1 MYVQPYCRNG
11 SIHNSTFLN
20 GKLLLVKMQCDRRPN
35 AMFKINRWAQV
46 YFEGGNDKMVASFDD
61 FQEMFHCMYAWTGA
75 NVTVDN
81 GVRFPK
87 NLTGFFVSADSL
99 KDWLMEMDEMMHWR
113 TSYAS
118 DEFEKLPTAPSLRVH
133 LPQDMQITLSI
144 DDDLKCDIAIAN
156 EEPGESFIFDFPP
169 PMSRQMLVM
178 ALEPTGK
185 SIGNL
190 MIGGNT
196 WPYKAAF
203 DAMNIPFQYQ
213 TDSRGRK
220 IIVRL
225 ITNMD
230 FAQTKD
236 IQDQLQEILSKVEES
251 PVVLRLEQ
259 SEHPP
264 ELFVEALKAAESFS
278 FVRIEK

>member
-1 MYVQPYCRNG
+1 MGKVKGMEKKKAKSSSGTPKTRLTASCNPVIRPGASSGSSRKSTNDEHVHMYVQPYCRNG

-113 TSYAS
+113 TSYANE
-118 DEFEKLPTAPSLRVH
+118 EFEKLPTAPSLRVH

-156 EEPGESFIFDFPP
+156 EEP
-169 PMSRQMLVM
+169 
-178 ALEPTGK
+178 
-185 SIGNL
+185 
-190 MIGGNT
+190 
-196 WPYKAAF
+196 
-203 DAMNIPFQYQ
+203 
-213 TDSRGRK
+213 
-220 IIVRL
+220 
-225 ITNMD
+225 
-230 FAQTKD
+230 
-236 IQDQLQEILSKVEES
+236 
-251 PVVLRLEQ
+251 
-259 SEHPP
+259 
-264 ELFVEALKAAESFS
+264 
-278 FVRIEK
+278 